1 MAFLTR
7 LDQESIY
14 YTLAH
19 HRDNAMMVTVAVP
32 GERWE
37 IEFFDDG
44 SIQAEQFT
52 TEGEIYDESI
62 LDELTGR
69 LAEKAREALEQATY
83 ANFMATA
90 G

>member
-19 HRDNAMMVTVAVP
+19 HRDNALLVSVAVP

-37 IEFFDDG
+37 IEFFDD
-44 SIQAEQFT
+44 
-52 TEGEIYDESI
+52 
-62 LDELTGR
+62 
-69 LAEKAREALEQATY
+69 
-83 ANFMATA
+83 
-90 G
+90 